1 MPMGKGT
8 SKTEPGA
15 RNNWRTPDE
24 VFRYLDRRYG
34 PFTLDAAAEEHNAK
48 CDLWLG
54 PGSPIAEDALM
65 VRWDA
70 YAPHNWRRVFVN
82 PPYDHTPDWIS
93 YAKGMVNLG
102 VVGSVTLVVPA
113 TTDVKWW
120 HYFVYDR
127 HKCRNRPGVL
137 TEFSKG
143 RIRFLRPDGTPAG
156 SPTHGTAFVT
166 FYREGQTF
174 PEVEV

>member
-8 SKTEPGA
+8 SRTEPGA

-24 VFRYLDRRYG
+24 VFRHLDRRYG
-34 PFTLDAAAEEHNAK
+34 PFTLDAAAEAHNAK

-54 PGSPIAEDALM
+54 PGSGRAEDALS
-65 VRWDA
+65 VDWCNYDGTA
-70 YAPHNWRRVFVN
+70 ARVFCN
-82 PPYDHTPDWIS
+82 PPYDHTADWIG
-93 YAKGMVNLG
+93 YAKRQVQARK
-102 VVGSVTLVVPA
+102 VGSVTLVVPA

-120 HYFVYDR
+120 HDFVYDR
-127 HKCRNRPGVL
+127 HKCRNQPGVL

-143 RIRFLRPDGTPAG
+143 RIRFLRPDGTKAG
-156 SPTHGTAFVT
+156 MPNWGSVFIT
-166 FYREGQTF
+166 FYREGQAF